1 MEIIHSLESLNP
13 LRGSVLTLGSYD
25 GIHRGHREILSSV
38 VHHARARGI
47 PSVLVTF
54 DPHPRHVLEKDREIL
69 PMLMSVDEKLEI
81 IEEIGLE
88 YIYIINF
95 TEKFSNTSASDFL
108 EKVITPF
115 FNPEYIIVGYDH
127 HFGKDREG
135 GPEFLT
141 NFCTDNSINL
151 EIIEPVSDDDNHISS
166 TRIRNLIKNGYV
178 RRANFELGSVYG
190 FNARVVKGSGRGKE
204 LSFPTANV
212 IPLCETQLMPKS
224 GVYFIRGRFIGHHAF
239 GMCNFGVRPTFSES
253 ELIME
258 IHFFHN
264 FEHDIYGKEIR
275 VEFLERIRDEVKF
288 PSSEVLINQ
297 LKRDKQKCLELKGKY
312 E

>member
-190 FNARVVKGSGRGKE
+190 FNAKVVKGAGRGKE

-239 GMCNFGVRPTFSES
+239 GMCNFGVRPTFGES

-312 E
+312 D